1 MFFAP
6 APLLITYLRT
16 IDINQV
22 QTTDF
27 LPPEL
32 TRF

>member
-22 QTTDF
+22 HTTDF
-27 LPPEL
+27 LPSG
-32 TRF
+32 